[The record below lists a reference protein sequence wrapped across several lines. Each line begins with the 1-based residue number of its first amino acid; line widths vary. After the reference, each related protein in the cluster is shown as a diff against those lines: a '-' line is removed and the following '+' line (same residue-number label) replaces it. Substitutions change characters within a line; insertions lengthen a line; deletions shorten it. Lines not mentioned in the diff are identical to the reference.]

1 MFENLIQLV
10 VLFFVIFDPLAS
22 FVVFLAATAKM
33 KETDKKRTAML
44 SVAVAAILSYVVL
57 FFGNTLLTLFNTS
70 IENFRIAGGIILV
83 MLGIKMT
90 LGLSLVNTE
99 KDSKDNSVRA
109 IAALIGTPLLTG
121 PAAISSIIIA
131 VNDYGFF
138 ITGLAITIIMAAT
151 AAMFYE
157 SFRFKRFL
165 SPTTIQVLSTILGLV
180 TLAWGV
186 EFIRV
191 GLGF

>member
-1 MFENLIQLV
+1 MFENLIQLII
-10 VLFFVIFDPLAS
+10 LFFVIFDPLAS
-22 FVVFLAATAKM
+22 FVVFLAATSKM
-33 KETDKKRTAML
+33 KEADKKRTAAL
-44 SVAVAAILSYVVL
+44 SVAVAAVLSYVVL
-57 FFGNTLLTLFNTS
+57 FFGNTLLILFNTS
-70 IENFRIAGGIILV
+70 IQNFRVAGGIILV

-99 KDSKDNSVRA
+99 NGSKDNSVRA
-109 IAALIGTPLLTG
+109 IAALIGTPLLIG

-138 ITGLAITIIMAAT
+138 VTGLAITIIMAAT

-157 SFRFKRFL
+157 SYRFKRFL
-165 SPTTIQVLSTILGLV
+165 SPTAIQVLSTILGLV